1 MIFDLRSNEERMK
14 QLGKSVSTR
23 SKQYRIKRIDI
34 NVKINVLAYS
44 VEVVG
49 GLLLGF
55 LSLLQPATFL
65 YIGVEIWYGNV
76 IPSCYLLNSSDTKAF
91 IMEQGWVIAL
101 SNLFK
106 KSKPTLKE
114 KDNNLAENQAD
125 EKTQATKSENASI
138 RRHAKQSNGRRCR
151 KKIEGNGSSSEF
163 NKNTTPGGRTKSMPF
178 GTLTQRS
185 MHPTSPIVPP
195 KNGQLGCPTHSK
207 SSLNQVPCPTTAK
220 YFSSR
225 DIYEQ
230 PKPGP
235 SKEVILHELDDII
248 ERNTKGA
255 VVQKYEN
262 NARHTKT
269 SNGNQKYFYQTPSV
283 FYIHRKGD
291 DACDSVEFQENDIT
305 ITLPNQVE
313 YL

>member
-1 MIFDLRSNEERMK
+1 MIFDLRSNEDRLK
-14 QLGKSVSTR
+14 HLGKSVSSR

-44 VEVVG
+44 VEVLG
-49 GLLLGF
+49 GF
-55 LSLLQPATFL
+55 LLVCLSLVHPATFL

-101 SNLFK
+101 SNLFR
-106 KSKPTLKE
+106 KSKPTLK
-114 KDNNLAENQAD
+114 DNNMAENQAD

-138 RRHAKQSNGRRCR
+138 RLHAKQSNGRRCP
-151 KKIEGNGSSSEF
+151 KKIEGNGTSSEF
-163 NKNTTPGGRTKSMPF
+163 NKNTTPGVRTKSMPF

-248 ERNTKGA
+248 ERNTKDE
-255 VVQKYEN
+255 VVEKCVHISQQSEIS
-262 NARHTKT
+262 H
-269 SNGNQKYFYQTPSV
+269 GNQTYFYQAPSI
-283 FYIHRKGD
+283 FYIHHKGN
-291 DACDSVEFQENDIT
+291 DACDSVKFQDGDMKVR
-305 ITLPNQVE
+305 LPNQA
-313 YL
+313 

>member
-1 MIFDLRSNEERMK
+1 MK

-44 VEVVG
+44 VEVLG
-49 GLLLGF
+49 GLLLGC

-91 IMEQGWVIAL
+91 IMEQGWAIAL

-114 KDNNLAENQAD
+114 KGNNLAENQAD

-138 RRHAKQSNGRRCR
+138 RLHAKQSNGKRCA
-151 KKIEGNGSSSEF
+151 KKIEGNGTSSEF
-163 NKNTTPGGRTKSMPF
+163 DKNTKAGRRTKSMPF
-178 GTLTQRS
+178 GASTQRQV
-185 MHPTSPIVPP
+185 HPSSPILPP
-195 KNGQLGCPTHSK
+195 QNGPLESPIHSK
-207 SSLNQVPCPTTAK
+207 SSLNQVPCITSEK

-225 DIYEQ
+225 DIYEHL
-230 PKPGP
+230 KTGA
-235 SKEVILHELDDII
+235 SKEVILNDLDDII
-248 ERNTKGA
+248 ERNTKGE
-255 VVQKYEN
+255 VVQKYN
-262 NARHTKT
+262 NSTPHTKA
-269 SNGNQKYFYQTPSV
+269 SNGNQRYFYQTPSV
-283 FYIHRKGD
+283 FYIRHKGD
-291 DACDSVEFQENDIT
+291 DACESDQFQNDDMT
-305 ITLPNQVE
+305 ITLPNQLE
-313 YL
+313 YP

>member
-1 MIFDLRSNEERMK
+1 MAFDLRSNEERMK

-65 YIGVEIWYGNV
+65 YIGVEIWYGNL
-76 IPSCYLLNSSDTKAF
+76 IPSCYLLNSSHTKAF
-91 IMEQGWVIAL
+91 IVEQGWAIAL

-106 KSKPTLKE
+106 KSKPSLKE
-114 KDNNLAENQAD
+114 KGNNLAENQAD
-125 EKTQATKSENASI
+125 ENIEATQSENASI
-138 RRHAKQSNGRRCR
+138 RLTAKQSNGRRCP
-151 KKIEGNGSSSEF
+151 KKIEDNGTPSEF
-163 NKNTTPGGRTKSMPF
+163 DKNTKPGRRTKPMPF

-185 MHPTSPIVPP
+185 VHPTSPILPP
-195 KNGQLGCPTHSK
+195 KNGQLGTPIQSK
-207 SSLNQVPCPTTAK
+207 SSLNQVPCLASEK
-220 YFSSR
+220 YFPFR
-225 DIYEQ
+225 DVHEH
-230 PKPGP
+230 PESGP
-235 SKEVILHELDDII
+235 SKEVTLHELGAII
-248 ERNTKGA
+248 ERNTKGE

-269 SNGNQKYFYQTPSV
+269 SNGNQNYFYQTPFV
-283 FYIHRKGD
+283 FYINRKGD
-291 DACDSVEFQENDIT
+291 DACDSVEFQDNDMT
-305 ITLPNQVE
+305 ITLPNQGE

>member
-1 MIFDLRSNEERMK
+1 MK

-44 VEVVG
+44 VEVLG
-49 GLLLGF
+49 GLLLGC

-91 IMEQGWVIAL
+91 IMEQGWAIAL
-101 SNLFK
+101 SNLFQ

-114 KDNNLAENQAD
+114 KGNNLAKNQVD
-125 EKTQATKSENASI
+125 EKIQTIKSENASI
-138 RRHAKQSNGRRCR
+138 RLHAKQSNERKCA
-151 KKIEGNGSSSEF
+151 KKIEGNGTSSEF
-163 NKNTTPGGRTKSMPF
+163 DKNTKPGGRTKPMPF
-178 GTLTQRS
+178 GTLTQHS
-185 MHPTSPIVPP
+185 VHPTSHIIPP
-195 KNGQLGCPTHSK
+195 KNGRPGTPIHSK
-207 SSLNQVPCPTTAK
+207 SSLNQLPCLTSEK

-225 DIYEQ
+225 DICEH
-230 PKPGP
+230 PKLGP

-248 ERNTKGA
+248 ESHKKGELG
-255 VVQKYEN
+255 QKYEN
-262 NARHTKT
+262 NAPHTKT
-269 SNGNQKYFYQTPSV
+269 SNGKQKYFYQTPSV
-283 FYIHRKGD
+283 FFIHRKGD
-291 DACDSVEFQENDIT
+291 DACDSVEFQDNDMT
-305 ITLPNQVE
+305 MTLLNQVE